1 VEPRVSIAGVS
12 KVFRI
17 RRNDSGS
24 ISHMFHTLARRR
36 TESLP
41 SAFWALRDVSFDV
54 EAGEVFGVIGSNGAG
69 KSTLL
74 KVLNGTLEPT
84 AGNVRILGKKSAL
97 IELGA
102 GFHPDFSGRDN
113 VLLNGLILGMTS
125 SEVRARFDE
134 IVSFAEVEAFIDVP
148 VKYYS
153 SGMYARL
160 AFAVA
165 TAVRPE
171 ILLVDEILAVGDAA
185 FQEKSMNRI
194 LGLREELGTSI
205 VLVSH
210 SMGLVRSLCSRAI
223 WLKNGEVQAGGDA
236 GTVVSDYEVSLQHDR

>member
-1 VEPRVSIAGVS
+1 
-12 KVFRI
+12 
-17 RRNDSGS
+17 
-24 ISHMFHTLARRR
+24 MFHTLVRRR

-84 AGNVRILGKKSAL
+84 AGAVHILGKKSAL

-125 SEVRARFDE
+125 SEIRARFDE
-134 IVSFAEVEAFIDVP
+134 IVAFAEVEAFIDVP

-185 FQEKSMNRI
+185 FQEKSMSRI

-210 SMGLVRSLCSRAI
+210 NMGLVRSLCSNAI
-223 WLKNGEVQAGGDA
+223 WLRNGEVQAGGDS
-236 GTVVSDYEVSLQHDR
+236 GTVVSDYEVSLQHAR

>member
-1 VEPRVSIAGVS
+1 
-12 KVFRI
+12 
-17 RRNDSGS
+17 
-24 ISHMFHTLARRR
+24 MFHTLARRR

-41 SAFWALRDVSFDV
+41 SAVWALRDVSFDV